1 MPLTSPQEPIF
12 VSSDEFELQIDK
24 LRSAAGDPSAGFFG
38 PTSLTWRVGREAALF
53 LGAGR
58 ALLLQLAHPWVA
70 TSIAEHSRTLVDR
83 VGRFHRTF
91 DLTFTMIFGTRDQAI
106 GAARRLHRRH
116 AAIRGILPQAV
127 GPFAKG
133 SAYRANEVA
142 ALRWVHSSLNDT
154 SIVVHDLLF
163 PPLTKEERERFY
175 AESRISAA
183 LFGVPQSLMPKHWSD
198 FVAYNEAMLSSDVL
212 AVGEAALATARA
224 IFAPQGTGLRPP
236 QWYRDLTAHLLPP
249 RLRDAFELDY
259 GEDERHRA
267 ERAIG
272 WIRCVYPLL
281 PRYFRWVGPY
291 HEAIGRLAGQA
302 RPDRATQWLNRFWI
316 GRRQLATGD
325 LSSRSIDDLLP
336 HANCRWRAG
345 ARESRVSK
353 MRKLTQAQE
362 NVLRTIGEHPGCKP
376 EGREAEQL
384 RRFGLVELDAPTST
398 SLIGYRLTEAGREY
412 LDNH

>member
-1 MPLTSPQEPIF
+1 MVPLTPPQEPIF
-12 VSSDEFELQIDK
+12 VSSDEFELQINK

-38 PTSLTWRVGREAALF
+38 PTSLTWRIGREAALF

-106 GAARRLHRRH
+106 GTARRLHRRH
-116 AAIRGILPQAV
+116 ATIRGILPQAV

-183 LFGVPQSLMPKHWSD
+183 LFGVPQSLMPKHRSD

-259 GEDERHRA
+259 GEGERHRA

-281 PRYFRWVGPY
+281 PRYFRCVGPLSRGDRTT
-291 HEAIGRLAGQA
+291 GR
-302 RPDRATQWLNRFWI
+302 
-316 GRRQLATGD
+316 
-325 LSSRSIDDLLP
+325 
-336 HANCRWRAG
+336 
-345 ARESRVSK
+345 
-353 MRKLTQAQE
+353 
-362 NVLRTIGEHPGCKP
+362 PG
-376 EGREAEQL
+376 
-384 RRFGLVELDAPTST
+384 PT
-398 SLIGYRLTEAGREY
+398 
-412 LDNH
+412 